1 LFAAADKVVNSST
14 ARILGG
20 TMAKPRKPPRRTRR
34 TAEDARTAIMDAAEQ
49 RLVEAGPSGIRLQ
62 DVAADVG
69 ISHPTVLHH
78 FGSRERLVDAVVKRR
93 VALMNQE
100 VLLALVG
107 ASSDAASA
115 AALFER
121 LYAMFA
127 AGGHARVAAFIALEG
142 RVPGADPDSLRPLA
156 EVTHAARMAQCQEE
170 PKPSFDDTYFTVLL
184 AAFALFGEAIVGPLF
199 RGDPE
204 GAPDEATSKRFREW
218 TARLILEHFT
228 RGTTMNAPR

>member
-1 LFAAADKVVNSST
+1 
-14 ARILGG
+14 
-20 TMAKPRKPPRRTRR
+20 MAKARKPPPRTRR
-34 TAEDARTAIMDAAEQ
+34 TAEDARTAILDAAER
-49 RLVEAGPSGIRLQ
+49 RLVNAGPSGIRLQ

-107 ASSDAASA
+107 TGADEGSA
-115 AALFER
+115 VALFER
-121 LYAMFA
+121 LYTMFST
-127 AGGHARVAAFIALEG
+127 GGHARVAAFIALEG
-142 RVPGADPDSLRPLA
+142 RIPGADPNSLRPLA
-156 EVTHAARMAQCQEE
+156 EVTHTARLAQRQEGGE
-170 PKPSFDDTYFTVLL
+170 PPSFDDTYFTVLL
-184 AAFALFGEAIVGPLF
+184 AAFALFGEAIVGPIF

-218 TARLILEHFT
+218 TARLVLDRFK
-228 RGTTMNAPR
+228 RGSDATA